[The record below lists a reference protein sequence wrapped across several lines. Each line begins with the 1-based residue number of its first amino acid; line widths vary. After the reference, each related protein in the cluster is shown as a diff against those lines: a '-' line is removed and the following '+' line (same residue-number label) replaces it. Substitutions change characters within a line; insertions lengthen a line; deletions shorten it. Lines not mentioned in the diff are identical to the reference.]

1 MRHVRFICLAGA
13 IGIGLATGSRP
24 ALLEPVTA
32 RPEARTQTAPVPH
45 RGDAADDPAV
55 WIHPRDPS
63 LSLVLGTDK
72 QGGLHSYNMAG
83 SEQQV
88 VADAPRPN
96 NVDVLYGFKLEGRTV
111 DLAVASLQ
119 ASKQRGTRGVKVWAI
134 DAATRRLSDVTQG
147 GSIRVLGGKKPYGL
161 CGYRSARSGRFYVFV
176 TDERGR
182 VEQDELTDAGGGR
195 IAGAPVRQFAVGSTA
210 EGCVADNDL
219 GLLYVAEERVGIWK
233 FGAEPDAGGSRKR
246 VAQVG
251 ENGLTA
257 DVEGLAIYYATS
269 GRGYLI
275 ASSQGNNTY
284 KVYERAGANR
294 YVLTIDPKGAR
305 IDDVSDTDGIEVT
318 SCATSRPFAQG
329 VFIVQD
335 GENAGGNQNFKLYAW
350 EDIAGAS
357 LLIDATCRVRRPGSE
372 APV

>member
-1 MRHVRFICLAGA
+1 MRHARFICLAGA
-13 IGIGLATGSRP
+13 IGIGLATGSR
-24 ALLEPVTA
+24 AVLLEPVTA
-32 RPEARTQTAPVPH
+32 RPEARAQTAPVPH

-55 WIHPRDPS
+55 WIHPRDPG

-72 QGGLHSYNMAG
+72 QGGLHSYNMDG

-119 ASKQRGTRGVKVWAI
+119 ASKKRGIRGVKVWAI

-161 CGYRSARSGRFYVFV
+161 CGYRSARTGGFYVFV

-182 VEQDELTDAGGGR
+182 VEQYELTDAGGGR
-195 IAGAPVRQFAVGSTA
+195 IVGAPVRSFAVGSTA
-210 EGCVADNDL
+210 EGCVADNEL
-219 GLLYVAEERVGIWK
+219 GFLYVAEERAGIWK
-233 FGAEPDAGGSRKR
+233 FGAEPDASTAASR